1 MEILPN
7 LWHPPPSH
15 LGAYQK
21 CVTVT
26 RVWFL
31 QFPSLVF
38 PFLYMPSSVLIYF
51 PGEERRQ

>member
-21 CVTVT
+21 CVTVM

-38 PFLYMPSSVLIYF
+38 PSLYMPSSVLIHF
-51 PGEERRQ
+51 SW